1 MDRSTHVWW
10 YSCTNPHICLEVH
23 PSAGLLADE
32 EPAQV
37 EVGMVLGN
45 VASSPLL
52 DGTRS
57 IQLSSISSTPYR
69 TPCGPQLRFGRRI
82 TSIERLGGSPLVPR
96 LLRSFHWEY
105 RSKECADQRN
115 LEETYIINTNLT
127 SRGKKLLKLLIKK
140 TRLTK
145 IFEIYRDKSVVLQKS
160 TSIFFLELLERSTKT
175 LRPSFFGPH
184 PLANGEG
191 GSPSSPPLTPA
202 PHSLY

>member
-96 LLRSFHWEY
+96 LLSFHGEY
-105 RSKECADQRN
+105 SCRRNVRSLGRG
-115 LEETYIINTNLT
+115 EETYILNTNIT
-127 SRGKKLLKLLIKK
+127 NRGKKLLKLLI
-140 TRLTK
+140 
-145 IFEIYRDKSVVLQKS
+145 
-160 TSIFFLELLERSTKT
+160 
-175 LRPSFFGPH
+175 
-184 PLANGEG
+184 
-191 GSPSSPPLTPA
+191 
-202 PHSLY
+202 

>member
-96 LLRSFHWEY
+96 KVVSMGVQL
-105 RSKECADQRN
+105 SKECAELGQRRRDIFLARN
-115 LEETYIINTNLT
+115 LGIGPLYVLINTNLT
-127 SRGKKLLKLLIKK
+127 FRGKKLLKLLISK
-140 TRLTK
+140 TRLIK
-145 IFEIYRDKSVVLQKS
+145 IFEVYRDK
-160 TSIFFLELLERSTKT
+160 T
-175 LRPSFFGPH
+175 SFFFM
-184 PLANGEG
+184 N
-191 GSPSSPPLTPA
+191 SS
-202 PHSLY
+202 

>member
-96 LLRSFHWEY
+96 LLSFHGSAAVRGMCRAWGE
-105 RSKECADQRN
+105 RRD
-115 LEETYIINTNLT
+115 IHINGGGRILYLPFV
-127 SRGKKLLKLLIKK
+127 SYLV
-140 TRLTK
+140 
-145 IFEIYRDKSVVLQKS
+145 SSQ
-160 TSIFFLELLERSTKT
+160 FL
-175 LRPSFFGPH
+175 
-184 PLANGEG
+184 
-191 GSPSSPPLTPA
+191 
-202 PHSLY
+202 

>member
-96 LLRSFHWEY
+96 LLSFHGSTAVEGMCRAW
-105 RSKECADQRN
+105 A
-115 LEETYIINTNLT
+115 EEKRPVIDVFLKTRKYNTNT
-127 SRGKKLLKLLIKK
+127 I
-140 TRLTK
+140 
-145 IFEIYRDKSVVLQKS
+145 Q
-160 TSIFFLELLERSTKT
+160 
-175 LRPSFFGPH
+175 
-184 PLANGEG
+184 
-191 GSPSSPPLTPA
+191 
-202 PHSLY
+202 

>member
-96 LLRSFHWEY
+96 LLSFHGSTAVEGMCRAW
-105 RSKECADQRN
+105 A
-115 LEETYIINTNLT
+115 EEKRHIPSQDRPLLVYVLINTNLT
-127 SRGKKLLKLLIKK
+127 FRGKKLLKLLIKK
-140 TRLTK
+140 TRLIK
-145 IFEIYRDKSVVLQKS
+145 IFEVYWETIDSK
-160 TSIFFLELLERSTKT
+160 
-175 LRPSFFGPH
+175 
-184 PLANGEG
+184 
-191 GSPSSPPLTPA
+191 
-202 PHSLY
+202 

>member
-96 LLRSFHWEY
+96 LLSFHGSAAVEGI
-105 RSKECADQRN
+105 RN
-115 LEETYIINTNLT
+115 SCEDPGGT
-127 SRGKKLLKLLIKK
+127 SRLASFVNMVSGLKP
-140 TRLTK
+140 
-145 IFEIYRDKSVVLQKS
+145 EV
-160 TSIFFLELLERSTKT
+160 
-175 LRPSFFGPH
+175 
-184 PLANGEG
+184 
-191 GSPSSPPLTPA
+191 
-202 PHSLY
+202 SL